1 MGVVQARDEEGAVL
15 NLADRRPDLAHGLA

>member
-1 MGVVQARDEEGAVL
+1 VVQARDEEGAVL